1 MWCFSQ
7 LRKSGEIGTEA
18 NCDVGG
24 ARQSTRRVSI
34 NTVREV
40 KGRIDEAS
48 VFRES
53 GSQLIRGQKI
63 VAVAMGTNH
72 TAMVTGK

>member
-1 MWCFSQ
+1 MFLSQ
-7 LRKSGEIGTEA
+7 SKKSGEVPET
-18 NCDVGG
+18 NQDVGG
-24 ARQSTRRVSI
+24 AKHSTRRVSI
-34 NTVREV
+34 STVSEI
-40 KGRIDEAS
+40 KGRIDEAL

-53 GSQLIRGQKI
+53 GSQLVRGEKI